1 MLLIFWEESMKKED
15 YLKNLV
21 ARIQAYPGLEE
32 RIEAILDI
40 MENNYGEFTTAD
52 QAEGKAIEEI
62 QKLGQE
68 LLKGWALSQ
77 QNRSLEVA
85 KKTHP
90 NLKKHGKKNYIGKQ
104 HLEK

>member
-1 MLLIFWEESMKKED
+1 MKKEEQLK
-15 YLKNLV
+15 YLV
-21 ARIQAYPGLEE
+21 ERIQAYPGLEE

-40 MENNYGEFTTAD
+40 MENKSGEFTTAD
-52 QAEGKAIEEI
+52 QAEGKAIEEV

-77 QNRSLEVA
+77 QDKSIDTA

-90 NLKKHGKKNYIGKQ
+90 NVKKHGKKNFTGKQ